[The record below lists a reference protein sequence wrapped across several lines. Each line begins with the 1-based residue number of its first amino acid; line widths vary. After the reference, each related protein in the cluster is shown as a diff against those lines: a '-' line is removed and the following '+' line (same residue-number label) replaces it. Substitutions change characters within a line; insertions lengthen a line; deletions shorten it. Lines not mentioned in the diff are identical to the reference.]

1 MFQITDKGRS
11 FIDAQRPR
19 AACAAW
25 VRADAIENYQRF
37 RQRFATV
44 AQAQPLPPA

>member
-25 VRADAIENYQRF
+25 VRADAIANYERFQQRF
-37 RQRFATV
+37 PAV
-44 AQAQPLPPA
+44 AQAQPLPRA